1 MNTEKANKETNKT
14 KETKVAK
21 STGTETTKTTH
32 KEKSSSRSPKTPNTA
47 NLLKEIMDN
56 HGMSINMLE
65 KESDINKGV
74 LSKILNCDVN
84 MSTVNFQ
91 KLLSSL
97 PFTGEEKKEF
107 YISYYSEMYG
117 QNVIS
122 SIEKIISQYN
132 AVNDNQTSF
141 TITKGLD
148 AVPDGGFLNGKQNIY
163 GAIYDITQNAEWV
176 YTNFSFDYDGG
187 VLDDY
192 FYSLVS
198 DESKELSLVHFIE
211 FYKIDC
217 TDENIKT
224 YIRTLRYMNKK
235 SFPVSLPSDKKVA
248 GLSPLPFF
256 VYSDNGL
263 VFFGDDMGFLVSDKN
278 ALDAFSFYA
287 KQLEKDAKPCGVHLN
302 NLFELKNVTSAS
314 STTKLTQYYSLQT
327 YPCIVFFLSLDDI
340 MAVANPEGKLDLP
353 LTYEQQ
359 VQLFYA
365 YYENYGRLIGKFS
378 KSICSVEGL
387 DDFALTGR
395 FIEAPRAFSKPF
407 SPEMRIHLLDRV
419 AEMIEKDRA
428 FVVDSK
434 KLKIPQDIS
443 LCFDNAGVS
452 FFGDADKDYVG
463 SAFYGFV
470 DTPQFITAFSL
481 LPEYLVNCGYVYE
494 KENALRYIENAKAI
508 ARCQITEK

>member
-1 MNTEKANKETNKT
+1 MSTEKANKETNKT
-14 KETKVAK
+14 KDAK

-32 KEKSSSRSPKTPNTA
+32 KEKSSRTPKTSKTA

-84 MSTVNFQ
+84 MSLVNFK

-117 QNVIS
+117 NNVIS

-132 AVNDNQTSF
+132 SVNDNQTSF
-141 TITKGLD
+141 RITKGLD

-163 GAIYDITQNAEWV
+163 GAIYDITQNAETV

-211 FYKIDC
+211 FYKTDY

-256 VYSDNGL
+256 VYSDIGL
-263 VFFGDDMGFLVSDKN
+263 VFFGDDMGLFVSDKN

-287 KQLEKDAKPCGVHLN
+287 KQLEKDARPCGVHLN
-302 NLFELKNVTSAS
+302 NLFELKMLHPHREQQS
-314 STTKLTQYYSLQT
+314 LQYYSLQA
-327 YPCIVFFLSLDDI
+327 YPCIIFFLSLDDI

-365 YYENYGRLIGKFS
+365 YYENYDRLIGKFS

-395 FIEAPRAFSKPF
+395 FIESPRAFSKPF

-419 AEMIEKDRA
+419 AEMIEKDGF

-443 LCFDNAGVS
+443 LSFDNAGVS
-452 FFGDADKDYVG
+452 FFGDDDKDYIG

>member
-14 KETKVAK
+14 KETKDAK

-47 NLLKEIMDN
+47 KLLKEIMDN

-107 YISYYSEMYG
+107 YISYYSEIYG

-132 AVNDNQTSF
+132 AVNDNQTNF

-176 YTNFSFDYDGG
+176 YANFSFDYDGG

-248 GLSPLPFF
+248 GISPLPYF

-263 VFFGDDMGFLVSDKN
+263 VFFGDDMGLLVSDKN

-463 SAFYGFV
+463 GAFYGFV

>member
-1 MNTEKANKETNKT
+1 MSTEKANKETNKT

-47 NLLKEIMDN
+47 KLLKEIMDN

-132 AVNDNQTSF
+132 SVNDNQTSF

-148 AVPDGGFLNGKQNIY
+148 TVPDGGFLNGKQNIY

-434 KLKIPQDIS
+434 KLKIPQEIS

-463 SAFYGFV
+463 GAFYGFV